1 MKEIKLLFTED
12 NEFYTVKDTIEEM
25 NDELSRWY
33 NEYCDAESES
43 VDESVAIYGFNL
55 TLLNYFDKIKA
66 IIDNAKENRG

>member
-33 NEYCDAESES
+33 NEYCDAENES